1 MVMIVGIPKERSAGE
16 TRVAATPETVRKMV
30 NKGLGVVVEE
40 SAGLTSHFT
49 DADYVSFGA
58 RIVDAKNA
66 FDSDIVMKVQQPS
79 IEEIKAM
86 KNGSVLLSF
95 LNMCSDD
102 GTLGRLAEKN
112 INAFALEMV
121 PRLSRAQPLDALSSQ
136 SNIAGYR
143 AAIEGAH
150 LYHRF
155 FPMMMTSAGST
166 PPAKVIV
173 LGAGVA
179 GLQAVATAKRLGAAV
194 EAFDVRP
201 EVKEQVMSLGAKF
214 IELDVGESGE
224 GRGGYAKE
232 LSKEGKEKQ
241 QALLAEKLKQADII
255 ISTALIPC
263 RPAPLLITED
273 AVRGMREGSV
283 IIDMA
288 AATGGNCA
296 LTVPEKIVVRH
307 GVKIVGFSNYPA
319 MMPGDASSFYAKNIV
334 NLLFLFIGQKNG
346 TTTLKDFHEDEI
358 TAAALVT
365 FNGGVCSKGG

>member
-1 MVMIVGIPKERSAGE
+1 MIAGIPKERAPGE
-16 TRVAATPETVRKMV
+16 TRVAGTPETVHKMIK
-30 NKGLGVVVEE
+30 KGLEVVVEE
-40 SAGLTSHFT
+40 SAGLASHFT
-49 DADYVSFGA
+49 DADYLSTGA
-58 RIVDAKNA
+58 RIVDVKNV

-79 IEEIKAM
+79 TKEIKAM

-95 LNMCSDD
+95 LNMCGDD
-102 GTLGRLAEKN
+102 GTLGRLAKKN
-112 INAFALEMV
+112 INAFSLEMI

-155 FPMMMTSAGST
+155 YPMMMTSAGST

-179 GLQAVATAKRLGAAV
+179 GLQAIATAKRLGAVV

-201 EVKEQVMSLGAKF
+201 EVKEQVMSLGATF

-224 GRGGYAKE
+224 GSGGYAKE

-241 QALLAEKLKQADII
+241 QELLTEKLKQADII

-273 AVRGMREGSV
+273 AVKGMREGSV

-288 AATGGNCA
+288 AASGGNCA
-296 LTVPEKIVVRH
+296 LTEPEKVVVRH
-307 GVKIVGFSNYPA
+307 GVEIVGFSN
-319 MMPGDASSFYAKNIV
+319 
-334 NLLFLFIGQKNG
+334 
-346 TTTLKDFHEDEI
+346 
-358 TAAALVT
+358 
-365 FNGGVCSKGG
+365 